1 MLCFWMKVSLLL
13 YPGLGL
19 AQLYNVQLWRS
30 YSCFVYISDICG
42 LYADNAKI
50 KAVKTVQKPK
60 ISNNETDRQTDN
72 NNNIVYLSLF
82 YPTRL

>member
-30 YSCFVYISDICG
+30 YSCFVYISDICR
-42 LYADNAKI
+42 LYADNANKSSKNST
-50 KAVKTVQKPK
+50 KAKNFKQ
-60 ISNNETDRQTDN
+60 
-72 NNNIVYLSLF
+72 
-82 YPTRL
+82 